1 MTFHGLG
8 GFSVRLY
15 VARAGEFALCW
26 VHCGFAVCTGVCV
39 CDGSLRQLFMVW
51 EQKVTESIIRWIQ
64 PRGVLWKAFW
74 AENHQCLGSSE
85 GWQPQKQPSKLSVVS
100 NENAV

>member
-1 MTFHGLG
+1 M
-8 GFSVRLY
+8 
-15 VARAGEFALCW
+15 
-26 VHCGFAVCTGVCV
+26 

-85 GWQPQKQPSKLSVVS
+85 GRQPQKQPSKLSVVS